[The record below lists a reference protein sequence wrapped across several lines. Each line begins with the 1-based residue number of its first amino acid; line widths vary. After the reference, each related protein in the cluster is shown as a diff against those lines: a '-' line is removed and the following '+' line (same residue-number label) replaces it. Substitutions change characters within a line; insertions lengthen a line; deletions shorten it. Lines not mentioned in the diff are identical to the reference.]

1 MAGTREA
8 ALKNLAKSSRPGRA
22 KGSTN
27 KFTDLK
33 TSFLNVYK
41 RLGGDDAFLEWAQ
54 ADPKNLAAF
63 YIMLKSMLPK
73 EVVADV
79 RNDIQISWSAVPT
92 LPEPDVIDVT
102 PLDTPPPANPDKVS
116 DNG

>member
-1 MAGTREA
+1 M
-8 ALKNLAKSSRPGRA
+8 SSRWKKGQSGNPSGRP
-22 KGSTN
+22 KGTLD

-54 ADPKNLAAF
+54 ADPRNLAAF

-73 EVVADV
+73 EVTAEV
-79 RNDIQISWSAVPT
+79 RSDIQISWAA
-92 LPEPDVIDVT
+92 PEPQPQIIDAEVIT